1 MSLLLAAAEEAFEV
15 ASTNSADCFI
25 LRWPAGKPEFSW
37 TGDWL

>member
-25 LRWPAGKPEFSW
+25 LR
-37 TGDWL
+37 